1 LFTAALLEAMAF
13 CSKVLA
19 LALVASVQGQFML
32 LTRYAFAGGV
42 CSGTIVEQDVMTVAQ
57 MLNLLGLEDG
67 VCQDSAER
75 QSVRFSSS
83 ASSFM
88 VYPSSADCS
97 GTGVEFIGVCNT
109 IKDSN
114 GNEFETTTTFADSMP
129 AGARDMTCQTLS
141 MQRLAWDSADGGHT
155 CFANCTSAA
164 DTCSDGKAQ
173 TSGCG
178 SSCETSLA
186 DALLVSKFGC
196 SCRLLSVE
204 DTSTALDRNVP
215 HLLLLVAVG
224 LTM

>member
-1 LFTAALLEAMAF
+1 MAF

-57 MLNLLGLEDG
+57 MLNLLGVEDG
-67 VCQDSAER
+67 VCQDSSQEIIIHAE

-97 GTGVEFIGVCNT
+97 GTGVEYAGVCDDGE
-109 IKDSN
+109 DSN
-114 GNEFETTTTFADSMP
+114 GNRVKTSTTFADSMP

-178 SSCETSLA
+178 SSCGTSLA